1 MQMKKYI
8 KHIFTISMLLLLFTS
23 QAYACRLM
31 GAIAL
36 NGTRFPQPVNDQ
48 TNTTLGL
55 FNTFRSQS
63 TSFNDNGWGFAYY
76 YKERGTQTGLGR
88 IWPGN
93 TVSDRYACSEQAS
106 TCTHYDTSARYPIQN
121 TRPSII
127 IGHLRNASNPATQN
141 RPDPHPFI
149 YKAED
154 NSHYLTFAH
163 NGTIDGGST
172 YPFTSYS
179 TCDTWKN
186 QVITYATQVSDAN
199 LLALANSDID
209 SGIYFAYLIMHIK
222 QNGWDILRGLNS
234 ALNGVSPSSSGTTGF
249 NFVMSDGKDMY
260 AYRNSVLNTNTG
272 YDQVSGK
279 LYYLVLSNYVVS
291 PYLTHNLAFVATD
304 FTNGPTQTLTS
315 TYLTVPGFN
324 NTPIK
329 DYIKEFEDDELIY
342 FPGQGK
348 MVSIKNFS
356 QQSNKLH
363 TKVTNPLTSG
373 QRRVWN
379 WESFPVMQGNAH
391 DALNTLKQPTG
402 NNLYSGFGFEHLMKG
417 YNYNGH
423 YVNKDISGWS
433 YPLGSFYIEPR
444 RGYKL
449 QSSGLDEVKVKGSLC
464 ANTGFGQMEVG
475 PVYWVGYWLMNSQS
489 LREAL
494 GANFSNVRRVW
505 AENWYYDN
513 MELEQ
518 KTGIVN
524 PLNADYPMEFGKMYA
539 IQLSQNASPITN
551 FKWENSRKPAERS
564 LNRTASFFTYD
575 QAESYEAIDILSVSK
590 NSMNYQEIGVFDGET
605 CIGATALDQFPVQIL
620 AYTQGREGHPLTFRA
635 LNENG
640 AVSEINPVTSAYDSK
655 SGSFQPKL
663 LVAGEIEYAILN
675 IEEKSD
681 DVNSTLPTVLS
692 NSVNYP
698 NPFNPVTNISFTL
711 SKTDRVVVNIYN
723 IKGQLVN
730 SLFDG
735 QLNAGKHFIRWDGK
749 DNDKKSLASGVY
761 FYNIIS
767 GNNNIT
773 KKMIMM
779 K

>member
-36 NGTRFPQPVNDQ
+36 NGT
-48 TNTTLGL
+48 TLRTPG
-55 FNTFRSQS
+55 NAGTYDAVKNEFRSQS
-63 TSFNDNGWGFAYY
+63 TTSLNPHGWGLAYY
-76 YKERGTQTGLGR
+76 TNQTGFLTGTGKIFTKNSNIGPFNNNDYILGK
-88 IWPGN
+88 
-93 TVSDRYACSEQAS
+93 RYAS
-106 TCTHYDTSARYPIQN
+106 RYPVNGNADEN
-121 TRPSII
+121 TDFYLAFQEALLTYPTVAV
-127 IGHLRNASNPATQN
+127 GHLRFGTSGDLGTQ
-141 RPDPHPFI
+141 DPHPFVYTSPNADRNLI
-149 YKAED
+149 
-154 NSHYLTFAH
+154 FAH
-163 NGTIDGGST
+163 NGSIDGGSSNPVT
-172 YPFTSYS
+172 GTCATMKNSVISYLS
-179 TCDTWKN
+179 
-186 QVITYATQVSDAN
+186 AN
-199 LLALANSDID
+199 PDSSLSRLANYNMD
-209 SGIYFAYLIMHIK
+209 SSIYFAYILMHIQ
-222 QNGWDILRGLNS
+222 QNGWDILRGLDS
-234 ALNGVSPSSSGTTGF
+234 ALRISNNSSGSIGW
-249 NFVMSDGKDMY
+249 NFVMTEGKDLY
-260 AYRNSVLNTNTG
+260 LYRKSSSDSHT
-272 YDQVSGK
+272 
-279 LYYLVLSNYVVS
+279 LSYV
-291 PYLTHNLAFVATD
+291 Y
-304 FTNGPTQTLTS
+304 
-315 TYLTVPGFN
+315 FN
-324 NTPIK
+324 NVPNNQPTTR
-329 DYIKEFEDDELIY
+329 YINAAFALTEGFDSDFSPGNSFLTREQFLSHKKTLQNDELVYI
-342 FPGQGK
+342 PANGRPAT
-348 MVSIKNFS
+348 ITNFTHDTYKLD
-356 QQSNKLH
+356 NK
-363 TKVTNPLTSG
+363 KTNPLTSG
-373 QRRVWN
+373 QRSVWS
-379 WESFPVMQGNAH
+379 WESFPIMQGNAH
-391 DALNTLKQPTG
+391 DAINTFRYPNGGTTDGL
-402 NNLYSGFGFEHLMKG
+402 GFEHLMKG
-417 YNYNGH
+417 YEVNGK
-423 YVNKDISGWS
+423 YVNKNGDLWS
-433 YPLGSFYIEPR
+433 YPLGSFDIEPR

-749 DNDKKSLASGVY
+749 DNDKKNLASGVY

>member
-36 NGTRFPQPVNDQ
+36 NGTRFPIASSINLDQ
-48 TNTTLGL
+48 TESF
-55 FNTFRSQS
+55 FNIFRNQS
-63 TSFNDNGWGFAYY
+63 DSSPHGWGLSYY
-76 YKERGTQTGLGR
+76 YKERGTQTGHGF
-88 IWPGN
+88 IQPGN
-93 TVSDRYACSEQAS
+93 IDGDKWASNVKAKDDLNYEYAK
-106 TCTHYDTSARYPIQN
+106 DDIKGKL
-121 TRPSII
+121 PSII
-127 IGHLRNASNPATQN
+127 IGHLRFASNPNTQN
-141 RPDPHPFI
+141 RTDPHPFI

-172 YPFTSYS
+172 YPFTDFS
-179 TCDTWKN
+179 TCKN
-186 QVITYATQVSDAN
+186 WADEVINYATQVSDAN

-209 SGIYFAYLIMHIK
+209 SSIYFAYLIMHIK
-222 QNGWDILRGLNS
+222 QNDWDILRGLNS
-234 ALNGVSPSSSGTTGF
+234 ALNGVSLSSTGTTGL

-260 AYRNSVLNTNTG
+260 AYRNSLTTNNLKYIYLNN
-272 YDQVSGK
+272 YQVSPSFK
-279 LYYLVLSNYVVS
+279 L
-291 PYLTHNLAFVATD
+291 NLAFVATN
-304 FTNGPTQTLTS
+304 FTNEDQSNLTFIHIPGFTS
-315 TYLTVPGFN
+315 TTIQN
-324 NTPIK
+324 QIK
-329 DYIKEFEDDELIY
+329 NIDNDELIY
-342 FPGQGK
+342 FPSQGK

-356 QQSNKLH
+356 QQTNKRH
-363 TKVTNPLTSG
+363 VKVTNPLTSG
-373 QRRVWN
+373 QRSVWN
-379 WESFPVMQGNAH
+379 WESFPIMNGEAD
-391 DALNTLKQPTG
+391 DAMRVVRQTLTFPGKNYSNNGLDSTMYRTFKSSVHYLEKSSLGWFYNPTPFNILPRAGYKIQLTNLDTLK
-402 NNLYSGFGFEHLMKG
+402 SA
-417 YNYNGH
+417 
-423 YVNKDISGWS
+423 
-433 YPLGSFYIEPR
+433 
-444 RGYKL
+444 
-449 QSSGLDEVKVKGSLC
+449 GSLC

-749 DNDKKSLASGVY
+749 DNDKKNLASGVY

-767 GNNNIT
+767 GNNNIS